1 MTQQIKN
8 KQDLPAV
15 LVTGGAGYIGSTIA
29 LLLAQKGYF
38 VVVVDHKNP
47 ATCLL
52 GMTLTADQFV
62 YVQADIAQRAIIQTV
77 CATYAIVACIHCA
90 AFIEVG
96 ESVKQPQAYYNNNV
110 IKSIQLID
118 ALRAA
123 HVTKIIFSSS
133 CAVYGK
139 PKYLPLDEQHPKE
152 PVSPYGCTKLFVETV
167 LQDYAQA
174 YGVQYGILRYFNAAG
189 ALPNYWLGERHT
201 PESHL
206 IPLAL
211 QAAYTQQPFTVF
223 GSDYPT
229 SDGTCVRDYI
239 HVADLACAHMKTL
252 EYLLQTEQSIICNL
266 GTGTGYSVLQVL
278 QTIET
283 VTGSTIKKVFIPRRP
298 GDPDTLVATANHAMK
313 MLEWKP
319 HSTLAE
325 IIASAHQFYQQL
337 STANQT
343 KTLASTAKD
352 DIPLGV

>member
-1 MTQQIKN
+1 MTQKVKN
-8 KQDLPAV
+8 KQDRPAI

-38 VVVVDHKNP
+38 VVVIDHKNP
-47 ATCLL
+47 ATCFLSL
-52 GMTLTADQFV
+52 TLTADQFV
-62 YVQADIAQRAIIQTV
+62 YIQADIAQRAIIQTV
-77 CATYAIVACIHCA
+77 CETYAIVACIHCA

-96 ESVKQPQAYYNNNV
+96 ESVKQPQAYYHNNV
-110 IKSIQLID
+110 VKSIQLID

-123 HVTKIIFSSS
+123 HVTNIIFSSS

-139 PKYLPLDEQHPKE
+139 PQYLPLDEQHPKA
-152 PVSPYGCTKLFVETV
+152 PMSPYGCTKLFVESI

-174 YGVQYGILRYFNAAG
+174 YGIHYGILRYFNAAG

-211 QAAYTQQPFTVF
+211 HAAYTQQPFTVF

-229 SDGTCVRDYI
+229 PDGTCVRDYI
-239 HVADLACAHMKTL
+239 HVADLAYAHIKTL
-252 EYLLQTEQSIICNL
+252 EYLLQKQESIICNL

-283 VTGSTIKKVFIPRRP
+283 VTGSTIQKVFIPRRP
-298 GDPDTLVATANHAMK
+298 GDPDTLVATAHHATN
-313 MLEWKP
+313 MLGWKP
-319 HSTLAE
+319 QLNLTE
-325 IIASAHQFYQQL
+325 MIASAHQFYQQL
-337 STANQT
+337 STANHR